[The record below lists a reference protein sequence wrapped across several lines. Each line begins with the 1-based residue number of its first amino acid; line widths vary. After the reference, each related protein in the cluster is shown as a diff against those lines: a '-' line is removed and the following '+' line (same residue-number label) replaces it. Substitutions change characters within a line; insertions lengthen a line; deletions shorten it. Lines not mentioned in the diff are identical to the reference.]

1 MIPYQP
7 NQLHPELMSI
17 SSLLT
22 FDGSISASRK
32 QMAGNALSQTLVINE
47 PTERFIQT
55 GVENEFGKYT
65 FNVKVPEDCVV
76 VRVIER
82 YPRTINAD
90 TIQENPQTVVIYEEL
105 ATKKIGCI
113 VLTKFFSQHQHF
125 GFKYQVQNFG
135 GFGSSWDSLRS
146 KLQPRTP
153 LEKGTVLLDSPA
165 INQNGGY
172 MFGRECNVAFMTHP
186 AVAEDGILMSE
197 EILEKFKYTTTEIR
211 TAEFG
216 SRRFPIN
223 IYGDDENYQAF
234 PEIGQYVRED
244 GLLMCMRSYEDN
256 LSPAEMSKKGVSAR
270 LVDHIFD
277 DRVYVPAGRGKIVDI
292 RILHDPSSVMP
303 STPPEMTK
311 QATKYDEATK
321 RFYRQILEEYRRL
334 ESRPEK
340 VSITD
345 EFHQLIQEA
354 LGVIGLGKP
363 IMRLNRPINDSLIK
377 QYRKAPLDDWRIQ
390 FVIEYEN
397 TPKEG
402 NKFTDLWGGKG
413 VCCKTLPRSKMPR
426 DADGNIADI
435 VMHSSATFN
444 RMNFGRFYE
453 QYVNAASRDFLKKFA
468 QALGIQQDVEC
479 LEQVKLARDTMPA
492 VFDSWYGKL
501 LRYYEIVN
509 PVMPEPFLNGKIDAV
524 KHVAHIFH
532 RKIHLHFPP
541 NNDRQYREM
550 VNLIQKEFPP
560 LRGPVT
566 YVGNSGKVITTKY
579 PVLIGSMYI
588 VELEKTGD
596 DWTAVSSGKWQIFG
610 ALAHLSKQ
618 DKHSTPIRY
627 QPIRAFGE
635 AEIRIITS
643 YMGALVAAELL
654 DRNGNVTSHTEIARS
669 IISAPVP
676 TNIVDVI
683 DRDKYPLGM
692 ARALQLIKHLALCGG
707 WNFVYRPHTEHPQE
721 SETGLSAYLS

>member
-7 NQLHPELMSI
+7 NQMHPALMSI
-17 SSLLT
+17 SSLLPY
-22 FDGSISASRK
+22 DGSVSASRK
-32 QMAGNALSQTLVINE
+32 QMAGNALSQTLVIND

-65 FNVKVPEDCVV
+65 FNVKVPEDCVII
-76 VRVIER
+76 RVIDR
-82 YPRTINAD
+82 YPRTVNASS
-90 TIQENPQTVVIYEEL
+90 IQENPQTVVIYEEV
-105 ATKKIGCI
+105 ATKKIGCMS
-113 VLTKFFSQHQHF
+113 LTKFFSQHQHF
-125 GFKYQVQNFG
+125 GFKYRVQNFA
-135 GFGSSWDSLRS
+135 GFDASWDVLRS

-165 INQNGGY
+165 INRNGGY

-186 AVAEDGILMSE
+186 AVAEDGILMSK
-197 EILEKFKYTTTEIR
+197 EILESFKYTTTEIR
-211 TAEFG
+211 TVEFG
-216 SRRFPIN
+216 SRRWPLN
-223 IYGDDENYQAF
+223 LYGDEENYQAY

-244 GLLMCMRSYEDN
+244 GQLMCLRSYDDN
-256 LSPAEMSKKGVSAR
+256 LSPVEMSRKGTSADSI
-270 LVDHIFD
+270 DHITD
-277 DRVYVPAGRGKIVDI
+277 HRIYVPAGRGRVVDI

-303 STPPEMTK
+303 STPPEMIK
-311 QATKYDEATK
+311 QSTKYDEATK
-321 RFYRQILEEYRRL
+321 RFYQQILEEYRRL
-334 ESRPEK
+334 EARPEK
-340 VSITD
+340 IQITN
-345 EFHQLIQEA
+345 EFHQLVQEA
-354 LGVIGLGKP
+354 LGVVGLGKP
-363 IMRLNRPINDSLIK
+363 IIRLNRPINDSLIK

-413 VCCKTLPRSKMPR
+413 VCCKTLPRSEMPR

-453 QYVNAASRDFLKKFA
+453 QYVNAAHRDFLKNMTSAFGLTIG
-468 QALGIQQDVEC
+468 QSC
-479 LEQVKLARDTMPA
+479 LNEVTLLNQSKPELVQH
-492 VFDSWYGKL
+492 WYGRL
-501 LRYYEIVN
+501 LRLYEIIN
-509 PVMPEPFLNGKIDAV
+509 PKMPEPFLNGKIDAV
-524 KHVAHIFH
+524 KHLAHIIQH
-532 RKIHLHFPP
+532 KIHLDSPP
-541 NNDRQYREM
+541 DNDRQYREM
-550 VNLIQKEFPP
+550 VNMLKEEFPP

-566 YVGNSGKVITTKY
+566 YVGNSGKTITTRY

-635 AEIRIITS
+635 AEIRIIIS
-643 YMGALVAAELL
+643 YMGAMTAAELL

-676 TNIVDVI
+676 SNILSVI

-692 ARALQLIKHLALCGG
+692 HRALQLIKHLALCGG
-707 WNFVYRPHTEHPQE
+707 WNFVYRPHTEHPTE
-721 SETGLSAYLS
+721 SDTVLSGYL